1 MSRPD
6 IVRKMTPGQLVNH
19 LFTQADVA
27 RVCGVSRITVWR
39 WAQEKPD
46 GTGGRVPAA
55 YHGAIL
61 ELARAEKIELALEE
75 LHLGR
80 TVSPYAAA

>member
-6 IVRKMTPGQLVNH
+6 IIRKMNPGQLVNH
-19 LFTQADVA
+19 LFKQADVA
-27 RVCGVSRITVWR
+27 NACGVSRITVYR
-39 WAQEKPD
+39 WAQEKPE

-55 YHGAIL
+55 YHGAIMK
-61 ELARAEKIELALEE
+61 LARAEKIPLALEE

-80 TVSPYAAA
+80 TVTRKAAA